1 MAGGEVAVSFPGGV
15 SLEVVDGLHPPRL
28 VAPGRLRVGRTL
40 LEADAS
46 ISLMGE
52 KVASLLLLPPLG
64 GGDEWLDRVA
74 RLYLRRVAAE
84 EALNLRFLMGEA
96 LDEAR
101 VHPAVL
107 LLMRARE
114 TLARHH
120 PCLAARLTGETLKRA
135 WERLEAEAVDAGVLQ
150 DGRVGDAPPLRVYL
164 AAMASAIRRYARLAS
179 PPAPTGFGGHEC
191 VIPEIVKDPG
201 MALSLP
207 AGRAR
212 LAPGCR
218 RSKCRCKP
226 FSVKSGSLRCEC
238 PNGVLVLKSYT
249 RMMVKWV
256 AAAPAAGA
264 AYRFRISPH
273 ARMGAEYKWLLRLR
287 ASGIQAPEPLRI
299 CSWHGGAEMLRTFLD
314 GETLEDLRDEES
326 WRLGGELL
334 ARIHV
339 EARTALGDPN
349 PGNILPRAGGVID
362 AEQAR
367 PVSVTRAAWD
377 IASIT
382 AYSLALS
389 KASPRLVESLL
400 EGYFSQAGVMGE
412 RVARA
417 LMRPGFAARTPL
429 AVAPIA
435 LKLIARAAGWV
446 GG

>member
-1 MAGGEVAVSFPGGV
+1 MAGEVVASLPGGV
-15 SLEVVDGLHPPRL
+15 TLIVVNGLQPPKL
-28 VAPGRLRVGRTL
+28 VAPSRIRVGKIV

-46 ISLMGE
+46 ISLMAE
-52 KVASLLLLPPLG
+52 KVASLLLLPPLD
-64 GGDEWLDRVA
+64 GGDDWLEEVA
-74 RLYLRRVAAE
+74 RLYLRRVAVE

-120 PCLAARLTGETLKRA
+120 PCLAARLTGGVLRRA
-135 WERLEAEAVDAGVLQ
+135 WERLEAESIEAGVLQ
-150 DGRVGDAPPLRVYL
+150 DGRVGAASSLKIYL
-164 AAMASAIRRYARLAS
+164 AAMASALRRYARLAA
-179 PPAPTGFGGHEC
+179 PPAPTGLGGDGC
-191 VIPEIVKDPG
+191 AIPEVIKDPG
-201 MALSLP
+201 MALRLP
-207 AGRAR
+207 TGRAR
-212 LAPGCR
+212 LAPGCKQ
-218 RSKCRCKP
+218 SKCKCKP

-238 PNGVLVLKSYT
+238 PHGVLVLKSYT

-256 AAAPAAGA
+256 AAAPVAGA

-287 ASGIQAPEPLRI
+287 ASGIQAPEPLRV

-339 EARTALGDPN
+339 EARAALGDPN
-349 PGNILPRAGGVID
+349 PGNIMPRVGGVID

-367 PVSVTRAAWD
+367 PISVARAAWD

-382 AYSLALS
+382 AYSLVIS
-389 KASPRLVESLL
+389 MVSPRLVESLL
-400 EGYFSQAGVMGE
+400 EGYFSRAGKLGE
-412 RVARA
+412 RVAEA
-417 LMRPGFAARTPL
+417 LMKPGFAARTPI
-429 AVAPIA
+429 AVAPLA